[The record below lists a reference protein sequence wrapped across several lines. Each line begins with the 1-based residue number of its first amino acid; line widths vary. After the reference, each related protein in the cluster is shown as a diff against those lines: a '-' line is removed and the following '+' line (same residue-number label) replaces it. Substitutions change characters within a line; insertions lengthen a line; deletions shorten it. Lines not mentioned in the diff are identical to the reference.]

1 MIFSDSTVAA
11 RNFRNTESVLMS
23 SFWTSSLGGKPPVVF
38 QRSTWA
44 SRFRLIQ
51 LSSSLAI
58 FFLAGSMWLGI
69 AHAQASRQA
78 MDLNFARGPI
88 GNEATLIFPATLDC
102 LGSLNFPYSVVS
114 AMVMAAS
121 PAMKI
126 ALASSRASWRGGRGG
141 RFLCFLFL
149 PPKTSPAGPAS
160 GWAIA
165 VSQPCRPSSSL
176 RRWWIGSMRSPPL
189 AQMDQKKVNQ
199 PWGYFMPPANP
210 HLTLPSFWRRWQVF
224 TRLSQVRGNSLSLR
238 RSVR

>member
-102 LGSLNFPYSVVS
+102 RSEEHTSELQSLAYLVCRLLLEKKKKPYV
-114 AMVMAAS
+114 
-121 PAMKI
+121 P
-126 ALASSRASWRGGRGG
+126 
-141 RFLCFLFL
+141 
-149 PPKTSPAGPAS
+149 
-160 GWAIA
+160 
-165 VSQPCRPSSSL
+165 
-176 RRWWIGSMRSPPL
+176 
-189 AQMDQKKVNQ
+189 
-199 PWGYFMPPANP
+199 
-210 HLTLPSFWRRWQVF
+210 
-224 TRLSQVRGNSLSLR
+224 
-238 RSVR
+238 